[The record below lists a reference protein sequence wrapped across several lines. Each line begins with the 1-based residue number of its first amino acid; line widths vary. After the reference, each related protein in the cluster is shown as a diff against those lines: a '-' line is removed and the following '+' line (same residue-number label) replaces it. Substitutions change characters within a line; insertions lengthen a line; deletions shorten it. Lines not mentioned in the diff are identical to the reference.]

1 MKPNRQR
8 IICLGDSLTEA
19 IPDPVL
25 DKWVT
30 QLALHLEKK
39 WPETY
44 DVYNRGY
51 NGATTHD
58 LLNKIESEVG
68 YLLPAIVLVAIGVN
82 DSLVRGFR
90 KTPQVGIED
99 FKTNLG
105 DIDQFVRS
113 KGGKTVFVVEHVPNE
128 DGRREGTRSVAGN
141 GKLYRENYAPY
152 CQAVIDAG
160 KKLGIPVID
169 LPALM
174 KAKGVSTADIVMD
187 DGLHLTSAGH
197 LILGKI
203 IFEQLAPMLPGL
215 ATTEPPDKHYT

>member
-58 LLNKIESEVG
+58 LLNRVEGEMG
-68 YLLPAIVLVAIGVN
+68 YLLPAIVLLAIGVN
-82 DSLVRGFR
+82 DSLVRSFR
-90 KTPQVGIED
+90 QRPQVGVED

-105 DIDQFVRS
+105 DIDQFVRA
-113 KGGKTVFVVEHVPNE
+113 KGGKTVFVVEHVPDE
-128 DGRREGTRSVAGN
+128 DGRREGARSIAGN

-152 CQAVIDAG
+152 CQAMTDAG
-160 KKLGIPVID
+160 KKLNVPVID
-169 LPALM
+169 LPGQM
-174 KAKGVSTADIVMD
+174 KAKGISTADIAMD
-187 DGLHLTSAGH
+187 DGLHLTSAGQ
-197 LILGKI
+197 LILGQI
-203 IFEQLAPMLPGL
+203 IFEQLSKLLPGL
-215 ATTEPPDKHYT
+215 ATPEAEGKHYT

>member
-8 IICLGDSLTEA
+8 IICLGDSLTEG

-58 LLNKIESEVG
+58 ILNKIDGEVG

-82 DSLVRGFR
+82 DSLVRSFR
-90 KTPQVGIED
+90 LTPQVGVED

-105 DIDQFVRS
+105 EIDQFVRK
-113 KGGKTVFVVEHVPNE
+113 KGGKTVFVVEHAPNE
-128 DGRREGTRSVAGN
+128 DGRREGNRSSAGN
-141 GKLYRENYAPY
+141 GKLYRDNYAPY
-152 CQAVIDAG
+152 CQAAIDAG
-160 KKLGIPVID
+160 KKLSVPVID
-169 LPALM
+169 LPGLM
-174 KAKGVSTADIVMD
+174 KAEGIFTADISMD
-187 DGLHLTSAGH
+187 DGLHLTSDGH
-197 LILGKI
+197 AVYGRLVFG
-203 IFEQLAPMLPGL
+203 QLSPMLAEL
-215 ATTEPPDKHYT
+215 ATPEAEGKHYT